1 MSLAPRRLAVLALCA
16 VCIAP
21 APPNGR
27 RRAPDVAE
35 LDAFIAH
42 EMRQKDLP
50 AFTIALVDDQHVVW
64 SKDYGTTR
72 GADSVQPT
80 SATVYRVGAV
90 SQIVTDIAVM
100 QVAARGSLDLDAPV
114 TRYAPGLH
122 LATREP
128 VTLRSLME
136 HRAGLDR
143 DPPVGG
149 RADEHAPPLAAVA
162 ASLNE
167 SPALLVSGR
176 VHPSDAGIALAG
188 YVLETT
194 QHVPFAQYVRHA
206 VLAPLG
212 MSRSTF
218 ARDDSVARHLAPGTL
233 WTYDP
238 RTMPGPTFDV
248 GVAPAENLYSTTA
261 DLARLLS
268 AIFADGRGPGGQ
280 VLKPGVIANLLDSAG
295 RTDSTR
301 TVLGFRLTEFDGRR
315 ALEQDGA
322 IGGFSTAIAA
332 LPDDKLGVVAITTVD
347 GATDVT
353 EHVARLSLRL
363 MLAARRG
370 QDPPPIDTSIAI
382 PDSLARAL
390 AGHYVNR
397 AYAVDLVNT
406 MGHVYLEQADAGPRQ
421 ELRLLHD
428 TLVSDGRLTSGARVP
443 RTKDGAI
450 VVAGDTLR
458 RVAKPEPEPIPS
470 AWRGLIGEYGP
481 DSHTTYVLERGGALQ
496 VLADWFVRY
505 PLRQISADTFAM
517 PRWGAYADERVTFA
531 RSAAG
536 RATRL
541 TLGGVPY
548 ERRATGPEDGSQF
561 RITPLRPPAQL
572 RTEALASQPPHETGT
587 FRPSDLVELITLDS
601 TIKLD
606 IRYASSNNFMGT
618 PLYEQARAFMQR
630 PAAQAVV
637 RASAWLHARGYGL
650 LIHDAYR
657 PWFVTK
663 MFWDATPDDKK
674 VFVADPSQG
683 SRHNRGCA
691 VDLTLYDLSTGRPE
705 QMTGGYDEMT
715 DRSYPDYPGGT
726 SRERWLRALLRQAM
740 EMQGFSVYEAEW
752 WHFDYKDW
760 REYGIGNVPF
770 DRIAPGA

>member
-1 MSLAPRRLAVLALCA
+1 
-16 VCIAP
+16 
-21 APPNGR
+21 
-27 RRAPDVAE
+27 E
-35 LDAFIAH
+35 
-42 EMRQKDLP
+42 
-50 AFTIALVDDQHVVW
+50 
-64 SKDYGTTR
+64 
-72 GADSVQPT
+72 
-80 SATVYRVGAV
+80 
-90 SQIVTDIAVM
+90 
-100 QVAARGSLDLDAPV
+100 
-114 TRYAPGLH
+114 
-122 LATREP
+122 
-128 VTLRSLME
+128 
-136 HRAGLDR
+136 
-143 DPPVGG
+143 
-149 RADEHAPPLAAVA
+149 
-162 ASLNE
+162 
-167 SPALLVSGR
+167 
-176 VHPSDAGIALAG
+176 
-188 YVLETT
+188 
-194 QHVPFAQYVRHA
+194 
-206 VLAPLG
+206 
-212 MSRSTF
+212 
-218 ARDDSVARHLAPGTL
+218 
-233 WTYDP
+233 
-238 RTMPGPTFDV
+238 
-248 GVAPAENLYSTTA
+248 
-261 DLARLLS
+261 
-268 AIFADGRGPGGQ
+268 
-280 VLKPGVIANLLDSAG
+280 
-295 RTDSTR
+295 
-301 TVLGFRLTEFDGRR
+301 
-315 ALEQDGA
+315 
-322 IGGFSTAIAA
+322 
-332 LPDDKLGVVAITTVD
+332 
-347 GATDVT
+347 VT
-353 EHVARLSLRL
+353 ESVARLSLRL
-363 MLAARRG
+363 MLAARG
-370 QDPPPIDTSIAI
+370 GESPPPIDTSIAI

-428 TLVSDGRLTSGARVP
+428 TLVADGRLTSGARVP

-458 RVAKPEPEPIPS
+458 RVAEAEPEPIPS

-517 PRWGAYADERVTFA
+517 PRWGAYANERVTFA

-541 TLGGVPY
+541 TLGGAPY

-561 RITPLRPPAQL
+561 RITPLRPPAEL
-572 RTEALASQPPHETGT
+572 RTEALAAQPPRETGT
-587 FRPSDLVELITLDS
+587 FKPSDLVELITLDS

-618 PLYEQARAFMQR
+618 PLYQQARAFMQR
-630 PAAQAVV
+630 PAAQSVV
-637 RASAWLHARGYGL
+637 RASTWLHARGYGL